1 MSFVPNKVTRVS
13 LAVAGAALVALG
25 FVHPL
30 SAETPTGT
38 ATEAPKN
45 LARLNCGAR
54 LEVTSHVG
62 IGDAANTRTLLLD
75 DQTLD
80 YELRRGDT
88 SFVVT
93 LPKIS
98 LVDRFTFINEK
109 AELNGTV
116 QVSVSNSRP
125 ATNDYGWQS
134 AGRDVRIT
142 GQRFINVPLTGLE
155 AKYVRI
161 NFHVDRDGTI
171 AGIGLYGRKTLQ
183 SFSQQRKRVHEN
195 GLTVGYIE
203 PTNRS
208 YDGLHYNFANLYA
221 KARVV
226 HVSSGSAAL
235 AQRMIDDDPVTSFE
249 FAADDAHPTVV
260 IELAENERLRR
271 VSAVYEMQPGKLE
284 IYLLERMPGNAADL
298 NFDQLHPV
306 LTLTD
311 ENGSGK
317 AAADFNP
324 MGARYVALRWTPLGG
339 FSKHRTFKMC
349 EIGAFSDNSNTLFG
363 WVDVP
368 ERLATTS
375 IVTEL
380 PPGPPVV
387 IPVSQ

>member
-1 MSFVPNKVTRVS
+1 MSLS
-13 LAVAGAALVALG
+13 LVQPSPAATTPEAGAD
-25 FVHPL
+25 
-30 SAETPTGT
+30 
-38 ATEAPKN
+38 APKN

-62 IGDAANTRTLLLD
+62 MGEAANTRTLLLD

-80 YELRRGDT
+80 YELHRGDT

-109 AELNGTV
+109 AELNGRV
-116 QVSVSNSRP
+116 QVSVSNARP

-183 SFSQQRKRVHEN
+183 SFSEQRKRIKET

-203 PTNRS
+203 PTNRG

-226 HVSSGSAAL
+226 HVSSGSSPL
-235 AQRMIDDDPVTSFE
+235 AQRMIDDDPATSFE
-249 FAADDAHPTVV
+249 FAAEDEHPTIVV
-260 IELAENERLRR
+260 ELAESERLRR
-271 VSAVYEMQPGKLE
+271 ISAIYEMQAGKLDV
-284 IYLLERMPGNAADL
+284 YLLERLPGNVADL

-339 FSKHRTFKMC
+339 FSRHRTFKMC
-349 EIGAFSDNSNTLFG
+349 EIGAFSDNSNTLFA
-363 WVDVP
+363 WVDLP
-368 ERLATTS
+368 EGFATTS
-375 IVTEL
+375 IVNEL